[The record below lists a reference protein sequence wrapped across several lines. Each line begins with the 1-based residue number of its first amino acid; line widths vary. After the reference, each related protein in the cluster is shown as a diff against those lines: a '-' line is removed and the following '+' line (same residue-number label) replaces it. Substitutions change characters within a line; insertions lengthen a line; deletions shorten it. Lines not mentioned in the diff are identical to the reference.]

1 MSLVRSFG
9 RFVAARLR
17 PLFRLEGNILFFEY
31 DIYQLGY
38 NAMSIDKKYLKSR
51 PVCKVKFV
59 APPELSKEAKQIY
72 LAGDFNN
79 WDYEDTVL
87 KRQKNGTY
95 AATLELEAGLEYQY
109 RYVLDG
115 ERWENDYEAD
125 KYVPSNVC
133 DAENSVV
140 VV

>member
-1 MSLVRSFG
+1 MSL
-9 RFVAARLR
+9 
-17 PLFRLEGNILFFEY
+17 
-31 DIYQLGY
+31 
-38 NAMSIDKKYLKSR
+38 DKKYLKSR

-59 APPELSKEAKQIY
+59 VPEPLVKDAKKVY

-79 WDYEDTVL
+79 WEYTETQL
-87 KRQKNGTY
+87 RKQKNGTL
-95 AATLELEAGLEYQY
+95 ATTVELEAGSEYQY

-115 ERWENDYEAD
+115 ERWENDYDAD

-133 DAENSVV
+133 HEENSVV